1 MCNKDADICIKI
13 ENHSSKY
20 VRNNII
26 ARLEE
31 YLKNSK

>member
-1 MCNKDADICIKI
+1 MKI

>member
-1 MCNKDADICIKI
+1 MKI
-13 ENHSSKY
+13 ENHSFKY